1 MFNEKPIF
9 SDPLED
15 IKPQINYFPRKVSF
29 DYEDLERQKEENSF
43 QKSAL
48 YNPVQIKHF
57 EQWNKEKQCSNYL
70 MAPTDVYDM
79 YKGII
84 PNVQNRKISTNSSD
98 SSAVINT
105 FY

>member
-1 MFNEKPIF
+1 MFNEKKLF

-29 DYEDLERQKEENSF
+29 DYEDYERQKEENSF

-48 YNPVQIKHF
+48 YNPAQIQHF
-57 EQWNKEKQCSNYL
+57 EQWNKQKQYSNYL
-70 MAPTDVYDM
+70 MMPTDVYDM

-84 PNVQNRKISTNSSD
+84 PNGQNRKISSNSSD
-98 SSAVINT
+98 YSGVIDT
-105 FY
+105 LY